1 MPNTPLDTYHY
12 ITSFVFLDGYTI
24 RFIFSDG
31 TVQIIDFEAL
41 LHGPV
46 FRPLRN
52 AALFRQAWLNAETG
66 TIEWPTGADFNPV
79 VLHDWPE
86 YQKSMEQA
94 ARRIMPE
101 AIPV

>member
-1 MPNTPLDTYHY
+1 MPEMSRFYS
-12 ITSFVFLDGYTI
+12 ITNFAFLDGYTI
-24 RFIFSDG
+24 RFTFNDD
-31 TVQIIDFEAL
+31 TVQTIDFEAL

-46 FRPLRN
+46 FLSLRN
-52 AALFRQAWLNAETG
+52 SALFRQAWLNSDTG

-86 YQKSMEQA
+86 YREQMEQA
-94 ARRIMPE
+94 MVQFGSE